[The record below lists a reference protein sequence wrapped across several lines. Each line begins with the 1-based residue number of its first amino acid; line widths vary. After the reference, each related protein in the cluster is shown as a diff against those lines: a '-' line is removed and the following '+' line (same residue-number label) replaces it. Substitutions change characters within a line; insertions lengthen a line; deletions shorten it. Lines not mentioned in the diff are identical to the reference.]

1 MPRWKFDSPLGPLV
15 GVGGDG
21 GWTHLWFAE
30 EDPGEDPEDPVRDG
44 AITLLG
50 AALGAWF
57 DGDLDALATVPLAPE
72 GTPFQQAVWVQLRLV
87 PAGQTTTYGALASA
101 LGYGPASARAVGAA
115 VGRNPLAIL
124 VPCHRVLGADGT
136 LTGFAWGLERKAQ
149 LLAHEGW
156 RDPRAAQL
164 RLL

>member
-1 MPRWKFDSPLGPLV
+1 MPRWIFPSPLGPLV

-21 GWTHLWFAE
+21 GWTHLWFSE
-30 EDPGEDPEDPVRDG
+30 EEPGWEAEDPVLDG
-44 AITLLG
+44 ASTLLG
-50 AALGAWF
+50 AALEVWF
-57 DGDLDALATVPLAPE
+57 GGDLDALATVPLAPE
-72 GTPFQQAVWVQLRLV
+72 GTHFQQAVWGQLRLV
-87 PAGQTTTYGALASA
+87 PAGQTTTYGALAA
-101 LGYGPASARAVGAA
+101 DLGYGPASARAVGAA

-124 VPCHRVLGADGT
+124 VPCHRVLGADGS